1 MKKSKLL
8 AGLAAVLT
16 GVMLGSG
23 CTSGFTTGLFRRGF
37 IDNKFWDV
45 VTDWLNEDLFG

>member
-8 AGLAAVLT
+8 AGIAAILS
-16 GVMLGSG
+16 GSMLGGG
-23 CTSGFTTGLFRRGF
+23 CTDGFVEGLFRRGF